1 MHNTDIQVHGQ
12 LTWQQV
18 ERLNMC
24 GEMLVGGSVCGGME
38 KEALEFRG
46 ME

>member
-18 ERLNMC
+18 ER
-24 GEMLVGGSVCGGME
+24 LVGGSVCGGME